1 MGFTQ
6 QMLRDLFE
14 YDQESG
20 VFERKDKTAKRRAY
34 TGTVNKRKHTDYAAL
49 CVNHKKIYA
58 HRAAWIYVYG
68 SIPDGMVIDHVDGNG
83 LNNRIANLRVVTKA
97 INQRNRKPSKR
108 ALPSGVYHHRGGFVV
123 NFLGKYAA
131 WKTDLF
137 EACCIRKS
145 LEAKNG
151 YLNQGVTS

>member
-1 MGFTQ
+1 MVFSQ
-6 QMLRDLFE
+6 KALQELFE
-14 YDQESG
+14 YDPETG
-20 VFERKDKTAKRRAY
+20 VFERRDKSAKRGTH

-58 HRAAWIYVYG
+58 HRAAWIYIHG
-68 SIPDGMVIDHVDGNG
+68 EIPGGMVIDHLDGNG
-83 LNNRIANLRVVTKA
+83 LNNRIGNLRVVTKA
-97 INQRNRKPSKR
+97 INQRNRKPGKR
-108 ALPSGVYHHRGGFVV
+108 VLPNGVYEHRGGFII

-145 LEAKNG
+145 LEVKHG
-151 YLNQGVTS
+151 YLNQGVTL